1 MGLHGRIAV
10 MALILAGTGPAVAA
24 PQSTPADEALAR
36 ATAYVTRFI
45 QRFSNVVSDEQYVQE
60 SSLVPRVTGT
70 GFNKAFEPGIPI
82 RRQLKSDFL
91 LIRRAADAEWN
102 TLRDVYEVDGRPV
115 RDRTERLTRLLNRP
129 PDEANEEARRIAVES
144 ARYNIGGGSRTI
156 NNPLTVIALLQKHMQ
171 GRFRFTSGK
180 PDKNYPA
187 TVVVIDYR
195 EQVRPTILRANNVDL
210 PMVGRLWIEAGT
222 GQILKTEL
230 VAGGT
235 DHVTTTF
242 EFDDRFE
249 IAMPHEMHESF
260 VAGRSA
266 VEGRATYGQF
276 RRFTVTT
283 GEQVGKTP

>member
-1 MGLHGRIAV
+1 MEQIDADRKQVAPR
-10 MALILAGTGPAVAA
+10 AGESFVAA
-24 PQSTPADEALAR
+24 AGPSQEG
-36 ATAYVTRFI
+36 TAAGC
-45 QRFSNVVSDEQYVQE
+45 
-60 SSLVPRVTGT
+60 P
-70 GFNKAFEPGIPI
+70 
-82 RRQLKSDFL
+82 
-91 LIRRAADAEWN
+91 
-102 TLRDVYEVDGRPV
+102 
-115 RDRTERLTRLLNRP
+115 
-129 PDEANEEARRIAVES
+129 
-144 ARYNIGGGSRTI
+144 
-156 NNPLTVIALLQKHMQ
+156 
-171 GRFRFTSGK
+171 
-180 PDKNYPA
+180 
-187 TVVVIDYR
+187 
-195 EQVRPTILRANNVDL
+195 L